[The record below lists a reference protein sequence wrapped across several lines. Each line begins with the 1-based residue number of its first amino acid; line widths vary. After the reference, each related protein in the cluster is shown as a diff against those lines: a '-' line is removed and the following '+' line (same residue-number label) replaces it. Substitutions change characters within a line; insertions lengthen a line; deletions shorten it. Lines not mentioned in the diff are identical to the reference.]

1 MSVVAITDS
10 NLGPGVEEEILEA
23 AGHDVRRL
31 DCRTAADVA
40 GAAAGA
46 DALIVQWA
54 PITRDVLEALPSVR
68 FVSRLGIGVD
78 MVDLDAA
85 TAQGV
90 AVANTPDYCIEE
102 VVAHTLAFILAGT
115 RGIVRHDRAL
125 RAGTWDSIAT
135 YPQAARPSQQT
146 VAVVGLG
153 RIGSRVATQLAA
165 LGYRVLGVDPLAP
178 VPPEAERATLDDAL
192 AVADIV
198 TLHLPL
204 TPVTRQMIDAGA
216 LARLRPGAILVNT
229 CRGGLV
235 DEAAL
240 VAALASGHL
249 GGALLDVFERE
260 PLPASSPL
268 HADERVVLSAH
279 AAWYSPAA
287 LAELPRHAAAQVV
300 DFLAGK
306 AVHSIVNPGYVTK
319 APDLEEGTWTT
330 N

>member
-10 NLGPGVEEEILEA
+10 NLGSGVEEEILAA

-40 GAAAGA
+40 DAATGAE
-46 DALIVQWA
+46 ALIVQWA

-85 TAQGV
+85 TTQGV

-102 VVAHTLAFILAGT
+102 VVAHTLAFVLAGT
-115 RGIVRHDRAL
+115 RGIVQHDRAI
-125 RAGTWDSIAT
+125 RAGAWSSIAA

-178 VPPEAERATLDDAL
+178 VPPEAERATLDEAI
-192 AVADIV
+192 AAADVV

-204 TPVTRQMIDAGA
+204 TPVTRQMIDADA
-216 LARLRPGAILVNT
+216 LARMRPGAILVNT

-240 VAALASGHL
+240 IAALGSGHL
-249 GGALLDVFERE
+249 GGALLDVFEHE
-260 PLPASSPL
+260 PLPESSPL
-268 HADERVVLSAH
+268 HADDRVVLSAH

-306 AVHSIVNPGYVTK
+306 AVQSIVNPGYLTK

>member
-1 MSVVAITDS
+1 MSIVVITDS
-10 NLGPGVEEEILEA
+10 DLGTGVEEEVLEA
-23 AGHDVRRL
+23 AGHDVRRHA
-31 DCRTAADVA
+31 CRTVADVA
-40 GAAAGA
+40 DAAVGAE
-46 DALIVQWA
+46 ALIVQWA
-54 PITRDVLEALPSVR
+54 PITQVVLEALPTVR

-90 AVANTPDYCIEE
+90 AVANTPDYCIDE
-102 VVAHTLAFILAGT
+102 VVAHTLAFILAAT
-115 RGIVRHDRAL
+115 RGIVQHDRAL
-125 RAGTWDSIAT
+125 RAGAWAPIAT
-135 YPQAARPSQQT
+135 YPQAARPSQRT
-146 VAVVGLG
+146 VAVIGLG
-153 RIGSRVATQLAA
+153 RIGSRVASQLAA

-178 VPPEAERATLDDAL
+178 VPAHVERAALDDAI
-192 AVADIV
+192 AAADIV

-204 TPVTRQMIDAGA
+204 TPVTRQLIDAA
-216 LARLRPGAILVNT
+216 TLARMRPGAVLVNT

-240 VAALASGHL
+240 VASLASGHL

-260 PLPASSPL
+260 PLPADSPL
-268 HADERVVLSAH
+268 RSDDRVVLSAH
-279 AAWYSPAA
+279 AAWYSPDA

-306 AVHSIVNPGYVTK
+306 PVHSIVNPGYLIK